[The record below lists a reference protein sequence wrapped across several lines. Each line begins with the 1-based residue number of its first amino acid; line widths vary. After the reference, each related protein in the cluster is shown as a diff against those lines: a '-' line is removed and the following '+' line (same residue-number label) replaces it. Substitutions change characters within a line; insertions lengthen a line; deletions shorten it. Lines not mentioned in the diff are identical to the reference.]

1 MIREYP
7 EKESFMTRIMK
18 DFNST
23 IETRIMEGQLGE
35 KYEVLK
41 QIKRLEK
48 FNGIQAV
55 LPFEITT
62 N

>member
-1 MIREYP
+1 
-7 EKESFMTRIMK
+7 
-18 DFNST
+18 
-23 IETRIMEGQLGE
+23 
-35 KYEVLK
+35 VLK